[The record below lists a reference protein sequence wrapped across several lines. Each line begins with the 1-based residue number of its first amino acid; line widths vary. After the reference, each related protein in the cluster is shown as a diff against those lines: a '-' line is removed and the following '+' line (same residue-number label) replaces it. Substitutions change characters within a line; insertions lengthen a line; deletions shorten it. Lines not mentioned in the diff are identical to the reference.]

1 VIEMDAIFFLLP
13 IAVALG
19 AVFAILFVIAVK
31 RGQFEDLDDPPER
44 ILKD

>member
-1 VIEMDAIFFLLP
+1 MDAIFFLLP
-13 IAVALG
+13 IAVGLG
-19 AVFAILFVIAVK
+19 AVFAVLFVVAVK